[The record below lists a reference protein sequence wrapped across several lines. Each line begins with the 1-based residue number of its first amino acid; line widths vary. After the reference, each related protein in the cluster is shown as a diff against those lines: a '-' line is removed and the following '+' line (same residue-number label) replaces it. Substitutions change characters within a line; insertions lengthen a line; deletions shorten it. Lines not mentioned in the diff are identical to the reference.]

1 MLSCFGS
8 VSLGG
13 RNKSNPGGPRA
24 RRQHCLGGKGGSG
37 LALLLFASVRF
48 FSPSTVKQGFLNAK
62 IRSYT
67 ADCKDCAS
75 QHVGPRCSW
84 LAFLHVTDERPRF
97 AFSLTHAFGVTFS
110 GFSFTHAFGVALGG
124 RARLGGRAVGGRDC
138 RVVLKWTYGHLW
150 RDVLF

>member
-1 MLSCFGS
+1 MDEINRTPAGQGHA
-8 VSLGG
+8 VNIVLGG
-13 RNKSNPGGPRA
+13 RGVRGSRCWFLQVFDFLVHLLSNR
-24 RRQHCLGGKGGSG
+24 
-37 LALLLFASVRF
+37 
-48 FSPSTVKQGFLNAK
+48 GFKAK
-62 IRSYT
+62 ICSYT
-67 ADCKDCAS
+67 VACKDCAS

-84 LAFLHVTDERPRF
+84 LAFLHVTDESPRF